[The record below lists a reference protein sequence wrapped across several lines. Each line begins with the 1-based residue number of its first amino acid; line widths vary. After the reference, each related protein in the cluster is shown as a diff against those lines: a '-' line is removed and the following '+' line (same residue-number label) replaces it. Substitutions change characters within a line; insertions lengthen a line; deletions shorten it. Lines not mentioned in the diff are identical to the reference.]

1 MGLSKKVKALFEG
14 DEVLVNEG
22 LGFESSLENI
32 KLLAKAC
39 EPLKAIISDYENG
52 TLSQERFIAKS
63 ISCIV
68 REFIQLRSY
77 KDSVDLQW

>member
-1 MGLSKKVKALFEG
+1 MGLSKKVKAFFVG

-39 EPLKAIISDYENG
+39 EPLKSIISDYENG
-52 TLSQERFIAKS
+52 TITQEQFIAKS
-63 ISCIV
+63 IACLAKD
-68 REFIQLRSY
+68 FIQLREY
-77 KDSVDLQW
+77 KDSMDLQW